1 MSIKTI
7 MVAVLAFLSISL
19 LGETTE
25 IDVNSIF
32 NDNVKPR
39 YVPLSRTQWQHI
51 QSQINSNGWCCIE
64 EQNVILAITNGYPN
78 IERYMFSFPPPKID
92 LERNPLRTTGK
103 RGREKKHDD
112 RKEPMPYQG
121 QRL

>member
-1 MSIKTI
+1 MTAKMII
-7 MVAVLAFLSISL
+7 VAALAFLSISL

-25 IDVNSIF
+25 INASLIF
-32 NDNVKPR
+32 NDKVNLR
-39 YVPLSRTQWQHI
+39 YVPLSRTQWQHM
-51 QSQINSNGWCCIE
+51 QSQMNSNGWCCIE

-78 IERYMFSFPPPKID
+78 IECYMFSFPPPKID

-112 RKEPMPYQG
+112 RKEPMPYVG
-121 QRL
+121 QSI